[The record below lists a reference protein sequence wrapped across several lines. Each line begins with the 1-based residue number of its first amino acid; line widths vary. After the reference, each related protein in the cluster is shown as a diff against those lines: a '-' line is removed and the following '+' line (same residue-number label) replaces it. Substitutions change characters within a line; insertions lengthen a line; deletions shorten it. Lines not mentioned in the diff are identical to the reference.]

1 MYIFSGDS
9 ELSKEIVEVKTS
21 VGTKG
26 EIYIP
31 KKIREQLGLKPKDK
45 IIIRVKNGQI
55 IIIPVKDFEELLSK
69 KPEVEISLDDFHKF
83 RRELSESVE

>member
-1 MYIFSGDS
+1 M
-9 ELSKEIVEVKTS
+9 SKEIVEVKTS

>member
-1 MYIFSGDS
+1 MNQK
-9 ELSKEIVEVKTS
+9 LSKKIVEIKTFIGS
-21 VGTKG
+21 KG

-45 IIIRVKNGQI
+45 IIIRIKSGQI

-69 KPEVEISLDDFHKF
+69 EPEVEISLDEFHKF